1 MAALEDEI
9 PSHWLE
15 HGLLWMPAH
24 TSRLTASTA
33 GKSDGSRLSYVDWRA
48 NRLVDALA
56 KAAARTRRLPA
67 ELRSLHASA
76 ALAAGHAAALLGVVT
91 HAANNFQESHWDQ
104 EGRLHTRTYR
114 DAWLPPFLDHAS
126 GARSGQRGSRGA
138 VAKAREQPAELA
150 PCAATPSVA
159 DSARAAKA
167 KAREQQ
173 ELREEAREGRALQ
186 TWLSD
191 CAATLR
197 PAAGPTAT
205 ERLEAVRRRIAAKEA
220 AA

>member
-1 MAALEDEI
+1 
-9 PSHWLE
+9 
-15 HGLLWMPAH
+15 MPAH
-24 TSRLTASTA
+24 MSRLTATTA
-33 GKSDGSRLSYVDWRA
+33 GKSDGSPLSYVDWRA

-76 ALAAGHAAALLGVVT
+76 AQAAGHAAALLGVVT

-114 DAWLPPFLDHAS
+114 DAWLPPFQDHAS